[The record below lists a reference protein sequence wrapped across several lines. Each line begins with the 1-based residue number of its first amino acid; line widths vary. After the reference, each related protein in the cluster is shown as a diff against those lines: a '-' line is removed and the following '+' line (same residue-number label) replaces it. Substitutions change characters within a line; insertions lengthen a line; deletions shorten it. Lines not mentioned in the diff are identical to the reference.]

1 MKRNYQ
7 DPIYKK
13 WRKDIYSRD
22 KYVCQWPNCNQR
34 KFLNAHHILTWADNP
49 GLRYNIDNG
58 ITLCK
63 THHQMISGLESI
75 YSSIFIKILADKK
88 NERS

>member
-1 MKRNYQ
+1 MKRNYN

-13 WRKDIYSRD
+13 WRSDIYKRD
-22 KYVCQWPNCNQR
+22 KHCCQWPHCTIR
-34 KFLNAHHILTWADNP
+34 KGLNAHHILRWADNP
-49 GLRYNIDNG
+49 GLRYHIDNG

-63 THHQMISGLESI
+63 AHHQMVNGLESI
-75 YSSIFIKILADKK
+75 YSSVFIKILADKK

>member
-1 MKRNYQ
+1 MKRNYD
-7 DPIYKK
+7 DPTYKNWRKEIYK
-13 WRKDIYSRD
+13 RD
-22 KYVCQWPNCNQR
+22 KYCCQWPNCAER
-34 KFLNAHHILTWADNP
+34 KSLNAHHILRWADNP
-49 GLRYNIDNG
+49 GLRYNLDNG

-63 THHQMISGLESI
+63 NHHKMITGLESI